1 MKRFLL
7 FLLGFTPLLGFGQD
21 LQNGYYRVQNLDL
34 SGNNKQTL
42 RYISIVDTRA
52 SITVTNVDLEAI
64 YMLSDFEG
72 EVAFNPAT
80 ICYVTVYGNQVN
92 LEGQGLNLKDEIGRY
107 LNYEAHVT
115 GNGTYRLYGSISGL
129 GTKSLS
135 DNKDDFCPMLD
146 GKNRWWKPWPVD
158 QEDHYFGIKPDI
170 HATADDSYWST
181 VYAGFPMQPSASTTK
196 MYTVC
201 KVENG
206 YAIIKE
212 IEDGI
217 VPKETPVLVRC
228 ATETPSGNKMTLPS
242 LSTTATLPTNYLGGN
257 WYCNDVTI
265 DADHA
270 YDHRNVKAYNPSNM
284 RMLGLT
290 ANGEAAFVKS
300 NIKYLPANKCYLS
313 VSSSAPDV
321 LKIITYEDYITGI
334 HEIASS
340 TTAGEKVFY
349 DLQGR
354 RVTAPSKGLYIVGGK
369 KVLVK

>member
-7 FLLGFTPLLGFGQD
+7 FLLGFTPLLGFGQT
-21 LQNGYYRVQNLDL
+21 LQDGYYRVQNLNL
-34 SGNNKQTL
+34 VNTNYQTL
-42 RYISIVDTRA
+42 RYMSIVDTRA
-52 SITVTNVDLEAI
+52 SITAQNVDLEAI

-80 ICYVTVYGNQVN
+80 ICYVTVYGSQVN
-92 LEGQGLNLKDEIGRY
+92 LEGQGLNLQEQIGRY
-107 LNYEAHVT
+107 LNYEAR
-115 GNGTYRLYGSISGL
+115 GDGTYRLYGSISGL
-129 GTKSLS
+129 GSKTLS
-135 DNKDDFCPMLD
+135 DNKSSFRPILD
-146 GKNRWWKPWPVD
+146 GRNRWWKPWPVD
-158 QEDHYFGIKPDI
+158 QADHYFGIKPDI

-181 VYAGFPMQPSASTTK
+181 IFAGFPMQPSASTTK

-212 IEDGI
+212 IEGGI

-228 ATETPSGNKMTLPS
+228 GTEAPSGNKMTLPN
-242 LSTTATLPTNYLGGN
+242 LSTTANLPANYLGGN
-257 WYCNDVTI
+257 WYCNDVTL
-265 DADHA
+265 DDDHY
-270 YDHRNVKAYNPSNM
+270 YDHRNVKAYNSSNM

-313 VSSSAPDV
+313 VSSSAPDE

-334 HEIASS
+334 HELPAA
-340 TTAGEKVFY
+340 TVYDEQKVFF

-354 RVTAPSKGLYIVGGK
+354 RVTAPSKGLYIVNGK